1 MRFAAHVGS
10 LGSVDSGV
18 PALRNTQSR
27 NGSTVLAARPA
38 SSRLSGGYG
47 GNAPIWIALALLAAV
62 FIGLRIRSM
71 ADTLLF
77 GAAEEEE

>member
-1 MRFAAHVGS
+1 
-10 LGSVDSGV
+10 L
-18 PALRNTQSR
+18 T
-27 NGSTVLAARPA
+27 
-38 SSRLSGGYG
+38 GGYG